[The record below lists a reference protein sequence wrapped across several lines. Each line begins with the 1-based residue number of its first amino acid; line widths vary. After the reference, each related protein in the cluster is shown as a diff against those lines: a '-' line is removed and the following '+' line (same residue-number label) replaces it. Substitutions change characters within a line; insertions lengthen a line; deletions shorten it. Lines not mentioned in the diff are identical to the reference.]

1 MNNNNSNAKGE
12 RKHQGEIAEYFKKM
26 RTTIERNDGTRSF
39 EWITDTCHDQQAPFD
54 HNKETRIALTSTQHD
69 ISDFSKGFFTLK
81 VTAKDVRISGLSDNF
96 NDVYHL
102 IKGILCWRDS
112 NSAFRQ
118 IQLWVNGHSTG
129 YNQQEGIREGFAYS
143 STKGQEEMTQR
154 FIHTLYEKA
163 VSYSPQICGTYFNF
177 SDFINNQ
184 TKDLE
189 WDVNIPFD
197 DLLLFQAMDL
207 FPNFAIPNV
216 ELRVILDPAGLVWC
230 PVNPQS
236 VYDTK
241 TFLEEEE
248 IPFTLPN
255 LNYTHHFTQI
265 NNSATG
271 IIEFSVD
278 DSNNVTAT
286 SGEITLICTQLK
298 INDFSSH
305 MSGFGIC
312 EKSKQEIMQ
321 ELAKGIDVPAQ
332 YLSFDSFP
340 DSANLNG
347 IQTSLRATLSNVTN
361 LSVVFP
367 RHANDFT
374 VMQNPMYQNLQLRID
389 NKNYP
394 DRALSTLGAEFLQ
407 MQVIASDLDG
417 PIQCTQ
423 EFEDAYTQTKN
434 DVSNGKRYANTL
446 RDDTRFI
453 WNVQLERNGGGYFFD
468 GYESKGRNVAIE
480 LVGNPIY
487 QGANDTYYNVDKN
500 GTKHPPQPQI
510 WSCKD
515 IYLTLTLGDIKCHM
529 NGEPPYS
536 QIDTNNRPLE
546 Y

>member
-54 HNKETRIALTSTQHD
+54 HNKETRISITSTQHD
-69 ISDFSKGFFTLK
+69 ISDFSKGFFT
-81 VTAKDVRISGLSDNF
+81 VHIVAKDVRVVGIDSAKF
-96 NDVYHL
+96 NDEHHL
-102 IKGILCWRDS
+102 IKGFLGWRDS

-184 TKDLE
+184 TRDLE

-197 DLLLFQAMDL
+197 DLLLLQAMDL

-230 PVNPQS
+230 PVNPQA

-241 TFLEEEE
+241 TYLEEEK
-248 IPFTLPN
+248 IPFTLPK
-255 LNYTHHFTQI
+255 LNYSHHFTQV

-271 IIEFSVD
+271 IVEFNVAD
-278 DSNNVTAT
+278 ETVTAT
-286 SGEITLICTQLK
+286 PGEITLICTQLK

-305 MSGFGIC
+305 MCGFGIC
-312 EKSKQEIMQ
+312 EKSKQEITQ
-321 ELAKGIDVPAQ
+321 ELIKGIDVPAQ

-340 DSANLNG
+340 DSANVNG
-347 IQTSLRATLSNVTN
+347 IQTSLRSTLSNVTN

-367 RHANDFT
+367 RHANDIT

-529 NGEPPYS
+529 NGEPSYS
-536 QIDTNNRPLE
+536 QIDINNRPLE
-546 Y
+546 F